1 MNTCIS
7 IMNKNCQED
16 YCTNNSE
23 NIISENIISENTL
36 YTDMQCF
43 EKFKSIL
50 QPLIHNLHWTY
61 LQKSDNF
68 STSLNSS
75 CYTIY
80 LSKPHFEL
88 EEITISLYPNKNI
101 YHFSLPITNSIYN
114 YYTKIHGFE
123 SACHFLE
130 NYVSTIIHS
139 VC

>member
-7 IMNKNCQED
+7 ITNKNWRED
-16 YCTNNSE
+16 YCSNSCE
-23 NIISENIISENTL
+23 NIISENIN
-36 YTDMQCF
+36 MQCF

-61 LQKSDNF
+61 LRDSDNF
-68 STSLNSS
+68 TTSLKSS
-75 CYTIY
+75 YYTIY

-88 EEITISLYPNKNI
+88 EEITVSFYPNKNI

-123 SACHFLE
+123 SACRFLE

-139 VC
+139 VS